1 MSKMSSRLSCLLALS
16 LGTLLALPPSVQAQN
31 RSKPRASNP
40 TAKIYCWDTPQGR
53 QCGDTMPAEAAGASR
68 SEFSS
73 RTGTILNQLPR
84 AKTPEEI
91 EQERYNQQIKD
102 RQAAHAERMEREVAT
117 LRMRYDSVEA
127 IRQDFADRRKS
138 LEVGLSLARDSSRSA
153 HSSFVAALDTLAG
166 LEMDGKAVTPAA
178 FQRVKDRFKEW
189 QERRSGVETSLARL
203 AELDKQMETSIQ
215 LWLGVPTE
223 NAPTPTAPPATPPS
237 AAVDGQ

>member
-1 MSKMSSRLSCLLALS
+1 MSKMFSRLSCLLALS
-16 LGTLLALPPSVQAQN
+16 LGTLLVLLPSVQAQN
-31 RSKPRASNP
+31 RSKSKASNH
-40 TAKIYCWDTPQGR
+40 TAKFYCWDTPQGR
-53 QCGDTMPAEAAGASR
+53 QCGDTMPPEAAGASR

-73 RTGTILNQLPR
+73 RTGTILKQLPR

-102 RQAAHAERMEREVAT
+102 RQAAHAERIKREVAT

-138 LEVGLSLARDSSRSA
+138 LEVGLSLAQESSRSA
-153 HSSFVAALDTLAG
+153 HSSFVAALDALAG
-166 LEMDGKAVTPAA
+166 LEMDGKEITPAA

-189 QERRSGVETSLARL
+189 QERRSGVEAALERL
-203 AELDKQMETSIQ
+203 AELDKQLETSIQ

-223 NAPTPTAPPATPPS
+223 NDPALNAPPATPPS
-237 AAVDGQ
+237 DVVDDQ